1 MISYLDFVLDR
12 HPLFGQFLGIL
23 LFLTCVT
30 VAWFLS
36 SSPYKVEEWN
46 RRFRERFGDKPK
58 TEDSGDIE
66 INISVTIEKQ
76 EEDDGIRH

>member
-12 HPLFGQFLGIL
+12 HPLFGQFLDIV
-23 LFLTCVT
+23 LFLICVT

-58 TEDSGDIE
+58 TGDSGDIE

-76 EEDDGIRH
+76 EEDDSIRH